1 MLQPPEYSI
10 DTSALLDGYTRHY
23 TPDVFL
29 GVWERLS
36 EFARSGGVVAVEE
49 VKVELEKKASDEV
62 YNWVKRHLQF
72 IPLDTHVQQAA
83 MEILREHPRLVMKGK
98 SRSIADPFV
107 IAVARVYACKVVTGE
122 LRRNLSRPN
131 IPDVCEALGVPWTN
145 LLGMFREQ
153 HWQFPI
159 SGQTTT

>member
-1 MLQPPEYSI
+1 MLQPPSYSI
-10 DTSALLDGYTRHY
+10 DTSALLDGYTRY
-23 TPDVFL
+23 YAPDVFS
-29 GVWERLS
+29 GVWKRLA
-36 EFARSGGVVAVEE
+36 EFAQSGGFVAVEE
-49 VKVELEKKASDEV
+49 VKVELEKKAPDEV
-62 YNWVKRHLQF
+62 YGWVKRHLLF
-72 IPLDTHVQQAA
+72 VPLDTQVQRAA
-83 MEILREHPRLVMKGK
+83 MEILAGHPRLVMKGK

-153 HWQFPI
+153 NWEFPI
-159 SGQTTT
+159 SGKTAK